1 MKAINFDC
9 FKDDGFKYS
18 SLYNE
23 KLGNPDGCER
33 KKPELR
39 EKDELFAFK
48 WPNLPKRVQEA
59 AAERIRHMY
68 GLEIPR
74 EDVLGIFKCLV
85 ARDIEIP
92 MPWIEVEKGE
102 APSPRIFRMEVFNEE
117 TFETEIKTVGEL
129 SANKAEDVYRVHD
142 YIGTLGGRKWLRD
155 KDGYTMCQAW
165 NSNLLTMDR
174 REARMQ
180 DYTEAAE
187 ICADKARRALLAY
200 IGGEV
205 RKGNVAYR
213 VLEQLNGRD
222 WTKKGTAKLTKAD
235 FMEQPREWDDR
246 YPEWHYLDWKLLAT
260 IKKYNLSTAVNR
272 TFIDWVASGCR
283 AASAGAERSKLSAA
297 NYAIATAV
305 NFPELTRANVIDCY
319 HGLPG
324 DILAKLQPG
333 DAFTCGKDGT
343 KYVVFRTAV
352 VDNEKAIA
360 YAKAGTA
367 IDGEGFISRDDIR
380 LGIDEELIEDCWDC
394 LFDVNR
400 RGRRKKI
407 LKIRSIEK
415 AVNSML
421 R

>member
-48 WPNLPKRVQEA
+48 WPNLPKRAQEA
-59 AAERIRHMY
+59 VAERIRHMY

-102 APSPRIFRMEVFNEE
+102 APPPRIFRMEVFNEE

-142 YIGTLGGRKWLRD
+142 YIGTLGSRKWLHD
-155 KDGYTMCQAW
+155 KDGYTMRQAW

-174 REARMQ
+174 HEARMQ
-180 DYTEAAE
+180 DYRKAAE
-187 ICADKARRALLAY
+187 ICADNARRALLVY

-205 RKGNVAYR
+205 RKGNVAHR

-222 WTKKGTAKLTKAD
+222 WMKKGTAKLTKAD

-246 YPEWHYLDWKLLAT
+246 YPEWHYLDWKLLYT

-297 NYAIATAV
+297 NCTIATAV
-305 NFPELTRANVIDCY
+305 NFPELTRVNVIDCY

-324 DILAKLQPG
+324 DILAKLQSG

-352 VDNEKAIA
+352 IDHEKVIA
-360 YAKAGTA
+360 YAKAGTT

-380 LGIDEELIEDCWDC
+380 LGIDEESIEECWDC

-407 LKIRSIEK
+407 LKIGSIEK

-421 R
+421 H

>member
-1 MKAINFDC
+1 MKTINFDC
-9 FKDDGFKYS
+9 FKDDCFKYS

-48 WPNLPKRVQEA
+48 WPNLPKQVQEA
-59 AAERIRHMY
+59 VAKRIRHMS
-68 GLEIPR
+68 GLKIPH
-74 EDVLGIFKCLV
+74 EDVLRIFKCLV

-92 MPWIEVEKGE
+92 MPWIEIEKGK
-102 APSPRIFRMEVFNEE
+102 APPPRIFHMEVFNEE

-129 SANKAEDVYRVHD
+129 SANKAEDVYYVHD
-142 YIGTLGGRKWLRD
+142 YIGTLGSRKWLRD
-155 KDGYTMCQAW
+155 KDGYTMRQAW

-174 REARMQ
+174 HEARMQ
-180 DYTEAAE
+180 DYKKAAE
-187 ICADKARRALLAY
+187 ICADNARRALLVY

-205 RKGNVAYR
+205 RKGNVAHR

-246 YPEWHYLDWKLLAT
+246 YSEWHDLDWKLLDT
-260 IKKYNLSTAVNR
+260 IQRYNLSTAVNQ
-272 TFIDWVASGCR
+272 TFIDWIASGCR
-283 AASAGAERSKLSAA
+283 MTLTGTKRSKLSTT
-297 NYAIATAV
+297 NYAIVTAV

-319 HGLPG
+319 HGMPG
-324 DILAKLQPG
+324 DILIKLQPG
-333 DAFTCGKDGT
+333 DTFTCDKDGT
-343 KYVVFRTAV
+343 KYVVFRTSI
-352 VDNEKAIA
+352 VDSKKVIA
-360 YAKAGTA
+360 YAKDGTV
-367 IDGEGFISRDDIR
+367 IDEEGFISPDDIR
-380 LGIDEELIEDCWDC
+380 FGIDEELIEECWDC

-407 LKIRSIEK
+407 LKIGSIEK

>member
-102 APSPRIFRMEVFNEE
+102 ATSPRIFRMEVFNEE

-246 YPEWHYLDWKLLAT
+246 YPEWHYLDWKLLST

-380 LGIDEELIEDCWDC
+380 LGIDEELIEECWDC